1 MKILSMSGFIPEHIC
16 DTVRFV
22 QYSGRSRVSHYCG
35 YASDF
40 IAQVMEDDGIDG
52 AVFPKS
58 CDSSRGIGSYCG
70 ASGKFLY
77 QLAVPS
83 RRDAA
88 AIRYFAHSIE
98 EYKVSVER
106 YYGIEITD
114 GMMEERGTWI
124 QRRNRQL
131 KECYNCLDSID
142 YGSYLDGIHAML
154 QQPLME
160 QEAPKLRQNAR
171 HEGKRVYLVGS
182 FLSNSGLAYSIE
194 RFGMKIVGDNL
205 TESKRLFSQQLA
217 GGRDSIFENIAESIL
232 GNKLSPTQNEFKE
245 ILAGDLQE
253 IREKNVR
260 GVIFLTQKYCEPY
273 DYLYSVYKKAL
284 DARGIPA
291 MKLSVA
297 DSMDQSGAELAME
310 AFADIL

>member
-22 QYSGRSRVSHYCG
+22 QYSGHSRVSHYCG
-35 YASDF
+35 YVSDF
-40 IAQVMEDDGIDG
+40 IAQILEDDGIDG

-70 ASGKFLY
+70 TSEKFLY

-98 EYKVSVER
+98 EYKVAVEN
-106 YYGIEITD
+106 YYGIEITTA
-114 GMMEERGTWI
+114 MMEERGA
-124 QRRNRQL
+124 RLLSRNRQL

-142 YGSYLDGIHAML
+142 YGNFLDGIHAML

-160 QEAPKLRQNAR
+160 QEVPKFRGISQN
-171 HEGKRVYLVGS
+171 EGKRVYVVGS
-182 FLSNSGLAYSIE
+182 FVSNTSLAYSIE
-194 RFGMKIVGDNL
+194 RAGMKIVGDNL
-205 TESKRLFSQQLA
+205 TESKRLFSLRPA
-217 GGRDSIFENIAESIL
+217 GGRENIFEDIAESIL
-232 GNKLSPTQNEFKE
+232 GNKLSPTQNEFRDMLE
-245 ILAGDLQE
+245 GDLQE
-253 IREKNVR
+253 IQEKDVR

-273 DYLYSVYKKAL
+273 DYLYSVYKKTL
-284 DARGIPA
+284 DAKGIPVL
-291 MKLSVA
+291 KLTAV
-297 DSMDQSGAELAME
+297 DSMDQSGAELVIE
-310 AFADIL
+310 SFADIL